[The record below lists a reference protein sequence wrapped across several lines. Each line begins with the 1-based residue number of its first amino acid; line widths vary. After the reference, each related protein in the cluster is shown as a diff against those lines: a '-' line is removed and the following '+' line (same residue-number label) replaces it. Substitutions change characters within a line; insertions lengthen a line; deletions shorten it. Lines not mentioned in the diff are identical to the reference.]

1 MENRITEQLSLF
13 ADRVSAETMGANQLR
28 VYLAGMAYVLISAL
42 RRIGLAGTEMARSQ
56 AVTIRCR
63 LLKIG
68 AQVKI
73 TVRRVWVHLL
83 EAFPLQAVFWH
94 AAARLRC

>member
-1 MENRITEQLSLF
+1 
-13 ADRVSAETMGANQLR
+13 MG
-28 VYLAGMAYVLISAL
+28 YGSMSAL
-42 RRIGLAGTEMARSQ
+42 RGIGLAGTEMARSQ

-73 TVRRVWVHLL
+73 TVRRVWVHLS

-94 AAARLRC
+94 AGARPRY